1 MLRVL
6 VLVTAAIASAYLL
19 ALRALGPL
27 ASCLLHAAMTAVYAV
42 ENWGLLREVDA
53 AREAPAR
60 AATAASEAARVAAA
74 LRELEHQ
81 RQRLVFERDALAARL
96 VRALARR
103 HFSSTDPQLLSSSS
117 KKQKDANNNEGDDD
131 AVARAR
137 RALRGSGSFNSATFG
152 I

>member
-6 VLVTAAIASAYLL
+6 VLVTAPIASAYLL
-19 ALRALGPL
+19 ALRVLGPL

-60 AATAASEAARVAAA
+60 ALAAA